1 MDFNSLESF
10 KLELPELHCQIY
22 VLVMEDGKALE
33 SGYAV
38 SVEKLRRDIQ
48 DLRLVDESDFD
59 SQKEG
64 FEEIHSRLNECFEN
78 PAFTFLWDETEAVVV
93 LKMEKLSSE
102 TPAGF
107 FGTLVHELS
116 HAITMLFESLG
127 LKTDDDEHRSIVL
140 GNLVEASFQHV
151 FPDIDSS
158 KEKERDP
165 SRAERHV

>member
-22 VLVMEDGKALE
+22 VLVMADGKALE
-33 SGYAV
+33 SGYAD
-38 SVEKLRRDIQ
+38 SVDKLRRDIQ
-48 DLRLVDESDFD
+48 SLGLVDESDFD

-78 PAFTFLWDETEAVVV
+78 PAFTFLWDETEAIVV
-93 LKMEKLSSE
+93 LKLEKLSSE
-102 TPAGF
+102 TSAGF
-107 FGTLVHELS
+107 FGTLVHELN
-116 HAITMLFESLG
+116 HAVTMLFESLG
-127 LKTDDDEHRSIVL
+127 LKIDDDEHRSIVL

-158 KEKERDP
+158 KEKDLKC
-165 SRAERHV
+165 S